1 MKKIALTLFTLSIV
15 LLSSCGSTPA
25 ETTVEVT
32 AETTSATEINTPE
45 TAETSASA
53 NASDEVTTSLISTDN
68 TAEPVETGEE
78 GIVTLESLIGRTL
91 GDLEDEYGIIFE
103 YAGQYSI
110 SHCYY
115 DASGAFGYVPFVS
128 FMLDDYRVSTVTGAF
143 LGENVS
149 FHGIKAGMSY
159 NEIAEL
165 AVSSELSKPDNFM
178 DGTYRTVF
186 EIDGYKVIIE
196 WGEEW
201 DENMPSDS
209 IVVCRTDY
217 LLSQAELDAY
227 DAQQALMYTDDD
239 INPTFDNIMGRRL
252 NYVGEHFCV
261 EFGYLGQFSFIYD
274 YNDFSEDFPYLP
286 VTAFDFFSDENPKI
300 IGAALGKGGN
310 FRGITAG
317 MAYEEMTE
325 HISADILGRPSFD
338 EEGSFSLKAEIDDYI
353 LYIDWGESYFGD
365 DQPCTFVAAYDKNY
379 PMAEQ
384 DGAIYEASS
393 TVVG

>member
-1 MKKIALTLFTLSIV
+1 MKKIALTLLTLSIV

-25 ETTVEVT
+25 ETTAEVT

-91 GDLEDEYGIIFE
+91 GDIEDEYGIIFE

-115 DASGAFGYVPFVS
+115 DASGAFGYAPFVS

-317 MAYEEMTE
+317 MTYEEMTE